1 MVPLG
6 AFLVG
11 IIAIVAGVA
20 GGAYKQRLKTE
31 QRLAMLARGMSA
43 GDIEKVLS
51 AEGKSAKDPLQGL
64 ASTRRTAIVLISTGI
79 GVMLSFLVLAWI
91 VNDHEVLSGGA
102 FGLIPL
108 SIGVGF
114 FIDYMMQKRE
124 LAHFGLE
131 VGRGRIGGGRKD
143 GRLIRSALVMQEG

>member
-1 MVPLG
+1 MNWNWSPFMVPLG

-11 IIAIVAGVA
+11 IIAIIAGVA

-43 GDIEKVLS
+43 GDIERVLS

-64 ASTRRTAIVLISTGI
+64 ASTRRTAIVLISTGV

-131 VGRGRIGGGRKD
+131 VGR
-143 GRLIRSALVMQEG
+143 AE

>member
-11 IIAIVAGVA
+11 IIAIIAGVA

-43 GDIEKVLS
+43 GDIERVLS

-131 VGRGRIGGGRKD
+131 VGR
-143 GRLIRSALVMQEG
+143 AE

>member
-1 MVPLG
+1 MDWHWSPFMIPLG
-6 AFLVG
+6 AFVVG
-11 IIAIVAGVA
+11 IVAIVAGIA

-43 GDIEKVLS
+43 SEIEKVLN
-51 AEGKSAKDPLQGL
+51 ADGRSAKDPLQGI
-64 ASTRRTAIVLISTGI
+64 ASTRRTAIVLISTGVGI
-79 GVMLSFLVLAWI
+79 MLSFLVLAWI

-114 FIDYMMQKRE
+114 FIDYTMQKRD
-124 LAHFGLE
+124 LSHFGLE
-131 VGRGRIGGGRKD
+131 VGR
-143 GRLIRSALVMQEG
+143 AE

>member
-1 MVPLG
+1 MNWNWSPFMVPLG

-11 IIAIVAGVA
+11 IIAIIAGVA

-43 GDIEKVLS
+43 GDIERVLS

-64 ASTRRTAIVLISTGI
+64 ASTRRTAIVLISTGV

-131 VGRGRIGGGRKD
+131 VGRAD
-143 GRLIRSALVMQEG
+143 

>member
-1 MVPLG
+1 MIPLG

-11 IIAIVAGVA
+11 IIAIIAGVA

-43 GDIEKVLS
+43 ADIERVLS
-51 AEGKSAKDPLQGL
+51 AEGKSAKDPIQGL
-64 ASTRRTAIVLISTGI
+64 ANTRRTAIVLISTGV
-79 GVMLSFLVLAWI
+79 GVMLSFIVLAWV

-131 VGRGRIGGGRKD
+131 VGRAD
-143 GRLIRSALVMQEG
+143 

>member
-1 MVPLG
+1 MDWHWSPFMIPLG
-6 AFLVG
+6 AFVVG
-11 IIAIVAGVA
+11 IVAIVAGVA

-43 GDIEKVLS
+43 GEIEKVLS
-51 AEGKSAKDPLQGL
+51 ADGRAAKDPLQGI

-79 GVMLSFLVLAWI
+79 GIMLSFLVLAWV
-91 VNDHEVLSGGA
+91 VNEHEVLSGGA

-114 FIDYMMQKRE
+114 FIDYSLQKRD
-124 LAHFGLE
+124 LSHFGLE
-131 VGRGRIGGGRKD
+131 VGR
-143 GRLIRSALVMQEG
+143 AE

>member
-6 AFLVG
+6 AFVVG
-11 IIAIVAGVA
+11 IVAIVAGIA

-43 GDIEKVLS
+43 SEIEKLLS
-51 AEGKSAKDPLQGL
+51 ADGRAAKDPLQGI

-79 GVMLSFLVLAWI
+79 GIMLSFLVLAWV
-91 VNDHEVLSGGA
+91 VNEHEVLSGGA

-114 FIDYMMQKRE
+114 FIDYTLQKRD
-124 LAHFGLE
+124 LSHFGLE
-131 VGRGRIGGGRKD
+131 VGR
-143 GRLIRSALVMQEG
+143 AE

>member
-1 MVPLG
+1 MDWHWSPFMIPLG
-6 AFLVG
+6 AFVVG
-11 IIAIVAGVA
+11 IVAIVAGIA

-43 GDIEKVLS
+43 SEIEKLLS
-51 AEGKSAKDPLQGL
+51 ADGRAAKDPLQGI
-64 ASTRRTAIVLISTGI
+64 ASTRRTAIVLISTGVGI
-79 GVMLSFLVLAWI
+79 MLSFLVLAWI

-114 FIDYMMQKRE
+114 FIDYNMQKRD
-124 LAHFGLE
+124 LSHFGLE
-131 VGRGRIGGGRKD
+131 VGR
-143 GRLIRSALVMQEG
+143 AE

>member
-1 MVPLG
+1 MDWHWSPFMVPLG

-11 IIAIVAGVA
+11 IVAIVSGIA

-43 GDIEKVLS
+43 GEIEKVLN
-51 AEGKSAKDPLQGL
+51 ADGRAARDPIQGL
-64 ASTRRTAIVLISTGI
+64 ASTRRTAIVLISTGVGI
-79 GVMLSFLVLAWI
+79 MLSFLVLAWI

-114 FIDYMMQKRE
+114 FVDYNLQKRD
-124 LAHFGLE
+124 LSRFGLE
-131 VGRGRIGGGRKD
+131 VARP
-143 GRLIRSALVMQEG
+143 E

>member
-1 MVPLG
+1 MIPLG

-11 IIAIVAGVA
+11 IVAIVAGVVGA
-20 GGAYKQRLKTE
+20 AYKQRLKTE

-51 AEGKSAKDPLQGL
+51 ADGRSAKDPLQGI
-64 ASTRRTAIVLISTGI
+64 ASTRRTAIVLISTGV

-114 FIDYMMQKRE
+114 FIDYTMQKRE

-131 VGRGRIGGGRKD
+131 VGRARIGR
-143 GRLIRSALVMQEG
+143 RS

>member
-1 MVPLG
+1 MDWHWSPFMIPLG
-6 AFLVG
+6 AFVVG
-11 IIAIVAGVA
+11 IVAIVSGIA

-51 AEGKSAKDPLQGL
+51 ADGRAAKDPLQGI
-64 ASTRRTAIVLISTGI
+64 ASTRRTAIVLISTGVGI
-79 GVMLSFLVLAWI
+79 MLSFLVLAWI
-91 VNDHEVLSGGA
+91 VNEHEVLSGGA

-114 FIDYMMQKRE
+114 FIDYNLQKRD
-124 LAHFGLE
+124 LSHFGLE
-131 VGRGRIGGGRKD
+131 VGR
-143 GRLIRSALVMQEG
+143 AE

>member
-11 IIAIVAGVA
+11 IVAIVAGVV

-43 GDIEKVLS
+43 SEIEKVLS
-51 AEGKSAKDPLQGL
+51 ADGRAAKDPLQGI
-64 ASTRRTAIVLISTGI
+64 ATTRRTAIVLISTGVGI
-79 GVMLSFLVLAWI
+79 MLSFLVLAWI
-91 VNDHEVLSGGA
+91 VNEHEVLSGGA

-114 FIDYMMQKRE
+114 FIDYTLQKRD
-124 LAHFGLE
+124 LSHFGLE
-131 VGRGRIGGGRKD
+131 VGR
-143 GRLIRSALVMQEG
+143 AE

>member
-1 MVPLG
+1 MEEWHWSPFMVPLG

-11 IIAIVAGVA
+11 IVAIVAGVV

-51 AEGKSAKDPLQGL
+51 ADGRTAKDPLQGP
-64 ASTRRTAIVLISTGI
+64 ASTRRTAIVLISS
-79 GVMLSFLVLAWI
+79 GVGVILSFIVLAWI

-131 VGRGRIGGGRKD
+131 VGRG
-143 GRLIRSALVMQEG
+143 E

>member
-1 MVPLG
+1 MNWNWSPFMVPLG

-11 IIAIVAGVA
+11 IIAIIAGVV

-43 GDIEKVLS
+43 GDIERVLS

-64 ASTRRTAIVLISTGI
+64 ASTRRTAIVLISTGV

-131 VGRGRIGGGRKD
+131 VGRAD
-143 GRLIRSALVMQEG
+143 

>member
-1 MVPLG
+1 MGWNWSPFMIPLG

-11 IIAIVAGVA
+11 IVAIVAGVVGA
-20 GGAYKQRLKTE
+20 AYKQRLKTE

-51 AEGKSAKDPLQGL
+51 ADGRSAKDPLQGI
-64 ASTRRTAIVLISTGI
+64 ASTRRTAIVLISTGV

-114 FIDYMMQKRE
+114 FIDYTMQKRE

-131 VGRGRIGGGRKD
+131 VGRG
-143 GRLIRSALVMQEG
+143 E

>member
-11 IIAIVAGVA
+11 IVAIVSGVF

-43 GDIEKVLS
+43 SDIEKVLS
-51 AEGKSAKDPLQGL
+51 ADGRAAKDPLQGI

-79 GVMLSFLVLAWI
+79 GIMLSFLVLAWI
-91 VNDHEVLSGGA
+91 VDEHEVLSGGA
-102 FGLIPL
+102 IGLIPL

-114 FIDYMMQKRE
+114 FIDYNLQKRD
-124 LAHFGLE
+124 LSRFGLE
-131 VGRGRIGGGRKD
+131 VER
-143 GRLIRSALVMQEG
+143 AE

>member
-1 MVPLG
+1 MDWHWSPFMIPLG
-6 AFLVG
+6 AFVVG
-11 IIAIVAGVA
+11 IVAIVAGIA

-43 GDIEKVLS
+43 SEIEKLLS
-51 AEGKSAKDPLQGL
+51 ADGRAAKDPLQGI
-64 ASTRRTAIVLISTGI
+64 ASTRRTAIVLISTGVGI
-79 GVMLSFLVLAWI
+79 MLSFLVLAWI

-114 FIDYMMQKRE
+114 FIDCNMQKRD
-124 LAHFGLE
+124 LSHFGLE
-131 VGRGRIGGGRKD
+131 VGR
-143 GRLIRSALVMQEG
+143 AE

>member
-1 MVPLG
+1 MDWHWSPFMVPLG
-6 AFLVG
+6 AFVVG
-11 IIAIVAGVA
+11 IVAIVSGIA

-51 AEGKSAKDPLQGL
+51 ADGRAAKDPLQGI
-64 ASTRRTAIVLISTGI
+64 ASTRRTAIVLISTGVGI
-79 GVMLSFLVLAWI
+79 MLSFLVLAWI
-91 VNDHEVLSGGA
+91 VNEHEVLSGGA

-114 FIDYMMQKRE
+114 FIDYNLQKRD
-124 LAHFGLE
+124 LSHFGLE
-131 VGRGRIGGGRKD
+131 VGR
-143 GRLIRSALVMQEG
+143 AE

>member
-1 MVPLG
+1 MDWHWSPFMIPLG
-6 AFLVG
+6 AFVVG
-11 IIAIVAGVA
+11 IVAIVAGIA

-43 GDIEKVLS
+43 SEIEKVLN
-51 AEGKSAKDPLQGL
+51 ADGRAAKDPLQGI
-64 ASTRRTAIVLISTGI
+64 ASTRRTAIVLISTGVGI
-79 GVMLSFLVLAWI
+79 MLSFLVLAWI

-114 FIDYMMQKRE
+114 FIDYTLQKRD
-124 LAHFGLE
+124 LSHFGLE
-131 VGRGRIGGGRKD
+131 VGR
-143 GRLIRSALVMQEG
+143 AE

>member
-1 MVPLG
+1 MIPLG
-6 AFLVG
+6 AFVVG
-11 IIAIVAGVA
+11 IVAIVAGIA

-43 GDIEKVLS
+43 SEIEKVLN
-51 AEGKSAKDPLQGL
+51 ADGRAAKDPLQGI
-64 ASTRRTAIVLISTGI
+64 ASTRRTAIVLISTGVGI
-79 GVMLSFLVLAWI
+79 MLSFLVLAWI

-114 FIDYMMQKRE
+114 FIDYTMQKRD
-124 LAHFGLE
+124 LSHFGLE
-131 VGRGRIGGGRKD
+131 VGR
-143 GRLIRSALVMQEG
+143 AE

>member
-6 AFLVG
+6 AFVVG
-11 IIAIVAGVA
+11 IVAIVASIA

-31 QRLAMLARGMSA
+31 QRLAMLARGMGA

-51 AEGKSAKDPLQGL
+51 SEGRAAKDPLQGL
-64 ASTRRTAIVLISTGI
+64 ASARRTGIVLISTGV
-79 GVMLSFLVLAWI
+79 GVILSFLLLAWI

-114 FIDYMMQKRE
+114 LIDYSMQKRE

-131 VGRGRIGGGRKD
+131 VGRAD
-143 GRLIRSALVMQEG
+143 

>member
-1 MVPLG
+1 MDWHLSPFMVPLG
-6 AFLVG
+6 AFVVG
-11 IIAIVAGVA
+11 IVAIVAGVA
-20 GGAYKQRLKTE
+20 GGGYKQRLKTE

-43 GDIEKVLS
+43 ADIEKVLS

-114 FIDYMMQKRE
+114 FIDYVMQKRE

-131 VGRGRIGGGRKD
+131 VGRPD
-143 GRLIRSALVMQEG
+143 

>member
-11 IIAIVAGVA
+11 IVAIVAGVV

-43 GDIEKVLS
+43 SEIEKVLS
-51 AEGKSAKDPLQGL
+51 ADGRAAKDPLQGI

-79 GVMLSFLVLAWI
+79 GIMLSFLVLAWV

-114 FIDYMMQKRE
+114 FIDYNLQKRD
-124 LAHFGLE
+124 LSHFGLE
-131 VGRGRIGGGRKD
+131 VGR
-143 GRLIRSALVMQEG
+143 AE

>member
-1 MVPLG
+1 MIPLG
-6 AFLVG
+6 AFVVG
-11 IIAIVAGVA
+11 IVAIVAGIA

-43 GDIEKVLS
+43 SEIEKLLS
-51 AEGKSAKDPLQGL
+51 ADGRAAKDPLQGI
-64 ASTRRTAIVLISTGI
+64 ASTRRTAIVLISTGVGI
-79 GVMLSFLVLAWI
+79 MLSFLVLAWI

-114 FIDYMMQKRE
+114 FIDYNMQKRD
-124 LAHFGLE
+124 LSHFGLE
-131 VGRGRIGGGRKD
+131 VGR
-143 GRLIRSALVMQEG
+143 AE

>member
-43 GDIEKVLS
+43 GDIEKLLS
-51 AEGKSAKDPLQGL
+51 AEGKSAKDPLQGP
-64 ASTRRTAIVLISTGI
+64 ASTRKTGIVLISTGI

-124 LAHFGLE
+124 LANFGLE
-131 VGRGRIGGGRKD
+131 VGRG
-143 GRLIRSALVMQEG
+143 E

>member
-1 MVPLG
+1 MDWHLSPFMVPLG
-6 AFLVG
+6 AFVVG
-11 IIAIVAGVA
+11 IVAIVAGIA

-43 GDIEKVLS
+43 SEIEKLLS
-51 AEGKSAKDPLQGL
+51 ADGRAAKDPLQGI
-64 ASTRRTAIVLISTGI
+64 ASTRRTAIVLISTGVGI
-79 GVMLSFLVLAWI
+79 MLSFLVLAWI

-114 FIDYMMQKRE
+114 FIDYTLQKRD
-124 LAHFGLE
+124 LSHFGLE
-131 VGRGRIGGGRKD
+131 VGR
-143 GRLIRSALVMQEG
+143 AE

>member
-1 MVPLG
+1 MDWHWSPFMIPLG
-6 AFLVG
+6 AFVVG
-11 IIAIVAGVA
+11 IVAIVSGIA

-43 GDIEKVLS
+43 SEIEKLLS
-51 AEGKSAKDPLQGL
+51 ADGRAAKDPLQGI
-64 ASTRRTAIVLISTGI
+64 ASTRRTAIVLISTGVGI
-79 GVMLSFLVLAWI
+79 MLSFLVLAWI
-91 VNDHEVLSGGA
+91 VNQHEVLSGGA

-114 FIDYMMQKRE
+114 FIDYSLQKRD

-131 VGRGRIGGGRKD
+131 VGR
-143 GRLIRSALVMQEG
+143 AE